1 MSLVKKESLWRVLIL
16 FLVWTKIACLQKK
29 SFPHTQN
36 KNVALIGKLWFTRK
50 RGKIFEKINSREKL
64 SNKRSTQVHFEII
77 VTTSLKTQVKYSLF
91 WGGAF
96 VWIFL
101 SPLMDEVSFATIDA
115 VVEG

>member
-1 MSLVKKESLWRVLIL
+1 LSLVKKESLWIVLIL

-91 WGGAF
+91 WEGGIC
-96 VWIFL
+96 VDIFE
-101 SPLMDEVSFATIDA
+101 PLDGRSFICYD
-115 VVEG
+115 